1 MPEFNAYD
9 GLSTEEVRVMQN
21 LSKWSSAKV
30 GQMLVGACSLVDKVR
45 VRLEAYVDKHDGDA
59 DFIPE
64 MGWTMAYR
72 CTVDGAARLASEYFK
87 REAKNPA
94 MGLTDEQLE
103 IELQKAAL
111 ALVDSLPLEDVERIV
126 RRRKYVEMHGE
137 EAKPP
142 GQRAGRPPKRL
153 AAIDMEEP

>member
-1 MPEFNAYD
+1 MPEYSPYE
-9 GLSTEEVRVMQN
+9 GLSTEEIRVMQN

-30 GQMLVGACSLVDKVR
+30 GQMLVGACGLVDKVR
-45 VRLEAYVDKHDGDA
+45 VKLEAYVDKYQDDA

-72 CTVDGAARLASEYFK
+72 CTVDGAARLASEYYK

-126 RRRKYVEMHGE
+126 RRRKYVEAHGE

-153 AAIDMEEP
+153 MEVVEEET